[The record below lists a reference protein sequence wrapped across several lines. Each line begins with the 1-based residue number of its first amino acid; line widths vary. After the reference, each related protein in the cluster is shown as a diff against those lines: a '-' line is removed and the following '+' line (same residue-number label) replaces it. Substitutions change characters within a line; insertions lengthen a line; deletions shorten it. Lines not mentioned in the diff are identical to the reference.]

1 MDKVGSSGLLQYH
14 LGMAFYKLGDLENA
28 KIHLE
33 LAIENKEARY
43 AGFDLAEAT
52 LAELQ

>member
-1 MDKVGSSGLLQYH
+1 
-14 LGMAFYKLGDLENA
+14 MAFYKLGDLENA

-43 AGFDLAEAT
+43 TGFDLAEAT